1 MTEAEKIQMEIKQK
15 EAEVLGLK
23 KKLEEEQKR
32 ECEMYK
38 RWTPK
43 RGEIYYY
50 ILCTGVVTC
59 TAWEGGGND
68 FDNTCYNFYNMF
80 ETKEAAETARDN
92 IKMTLQYCQLLL
104 LPVVKDI
111 PDKACIKT
119 DYLIGTGLTSE
130 VKAKL
135 RELIKAGF

>member
-1 MTEAEKIQMEIKQK
+1 MTEAEKIQMKIMQK

-23 KKLEEEQKR
+23 KKLEQQKKEDEQ
-32 ECEMYK
+32 YT
-38 RWTPK
+38 RWKPK
-43 RGEIYYY
+43 KGEVYYNVTTEGT
-50 ILCTGVVTC
+50 IRSFDWDNDVV
-59 TAWEGGGND
+59 
-68 FDNTCYNFYNMF
+68 DNTCYNFYNVF
-80 ETKEAAETARDN
+80 KTKEAAETARDN

-135 RELIKAGF
+135 KELIKAGF

>member
-23 KKLEEEQKR
+23 KKLEQQKKEDEQ
-32 ECEMYK
+32 YT
-38 RWTPK
+38 RWKPK
-43 RGEIYYY
+43 EGEVYY
-50 ILCTGVVTC
+50 TVT
-59 TAWEGGGND
+59 TEGTIGFFNWGND
-68 FDNTCYNFYNMF
+68 DVDNTYYNFYNVF

-92 IKMTLQYCQLLL
+92 IKMALQYCQLLL

-135 RELIKAGF
+135 KELIKAGF

>member
-1 MTEAEKIQMEIKQK
+1 MEQQKKEDEQYTRWKPKKGEVYYSVTTEGTI
-15 EAEVLGLK
+15 GFFN
-23 KKLEEEQKR
+23 
-32 ECEMYK
+32 
-38 RWTPK
+38 W
-43 RGEIYYY
+43 
-50 ILCTGVVTC
+50 
-59 TAWEGGGND
+59 
-68 FDNTCYNFYNMF
+68 DNYFMDNACYNFYNVF
-80 ETKEAAETARDN
+80 KTKEAAETARDN

-135 RELIKAGF
+135 KELIKTGF

>member
-50 ILCTGVVTC
+50 NDGEKPTPLGVGWI
-59 TAWEGGGND
+59 AY
-68 FDNTCYNFYNMF
+68 DN
-80 ETKEAAETARDN
+80 A
-92 IKMTLQYCQLLL
+92 IKC
-104 LPVVKDI
+104 V
-111 PDKACIKT
+111 
-119 DYLIGTGLTSE
+119 
-130 VKAKL
+130 
-135 RELIKAGF
+135 

>member
-1 MTEAEKIQMEIKQK
+1 MEIKQK

-23 KKLEEEQKR
+23 KKLEQQKKEDEQ
-32 ECEMYK
+32 YT
-38 RWTPK
+38 RWKPK
-43 RGEIYYY
+43 EGEVYYN
-50 ILCTGVVTC
+50 VT
-59 TAWEGGGND
+59 TEGTIGFFNW
-68 FDNTCYNFYNMF
+68 DNYFMDNACYNFYNVF
-80 ETKEAAETARDN
+80 KTKEAAETARDN

-135 RELIKAGF
+135 KELIKAGF

>member
-23 KKLEEEQKR
+23 KKLEQQKKEDEQ
-32 ECEMYK
+32 YT
-38 RWTPK
+38 RWKPK
-43 RGEIYYY
+43 KGEIYCFVNDNGTVREG
-50 ILCTGVVTC
+50 I
-59 TAWEGGGND
+59 WESD
-68 FDNTCYNFYNMF
+68 KFDVNRYNFYNIF

-135 RELIKAGF
+135 KELIKAGF

>member
-23 KKLEEEQKR
+23 KKLEQQKKEDEQ
-32 ECEMYK
+32 YT
-38 RWTPK
+38 RWKPK
-43 RGEIYYY
+43 KGEVYYS
-50 ILCTGVVTC
+50 VT
-59 TAWEGGGND
+59 TEGTIGFFNW
-68 FDNTCYNFYNMF
+68 DNYFMDNACYNFYNVF
-80 ETKEAAETARDN
+80 KTKEAAKTARDN

-135 RELIKAGF
+135 KELIKAGF

>member
-23 KKLEEEQKR
+23 KKLEQQKKEDEQ
-32 ECEMYK
+32 YT
-38 RWTPK
+38 RWKPK
-43 RGEIYYY
+43 EGEVYYN
-50 ILCTGVVTC
+50 ITT
-59 TAWEGGGND
+59 EGTIGFFDWGND
-68 FDNTCYNFYNMF
+68 DIDNTCYNFYNVF
-80 ETKEAAETARDN
+80 ETEEAAETARDN

-135 RELIKAGF
+135 KELIKAGF

>member
-23 KKLEEEQKR
+23 KKLEQQKKEDEQ
-32 ECEMYK
+32 YT
-38 RWTPK
+38 RWKPK
-43 RGEIYYY
+43 KGEVYYNVTTEGT
-50 ILCTGVVTC
+50 IRSFDWDNDVV
-59 TAWEGGGND
+59 
-68 FDNTCYNFYNMF
+68 DNTCYNFYNIF

-135 RELIKAGF
+135 KELIKAGF

>member
-50 ILCTGVVTC
+50 ILCSGVITR
-59 TAWEGGGND
+59 TAYKGEGNN

-135 RELIKAGF
+135 KELIKAGF

>member
-1 MTEAEKIQMEIKQK
+1 MTEAEKIQMEIKKK

-50 ILCTGVVTC
+50 ILCTGVITC
-59 TAWEGGGND
+59 KAYKGEGND
-68 FDNTCYNFYNMF
+68 FDNTCYNFYNIF

-135 RELIKAGF
+135 KELIKAGF

>member
-23 KKLEEEQKR
+23 KKLEQQKKEDEQ
-32 ECEMYK
+32 YT
-38 RWTPK
+38 RWKPK
-43 RGEIYYY
+43 KGEVYYS
-50 ILCTGVVTC
+50 VT
-59 TAWEGGGND
+59 TEGTIG
-68 FDNTCYNFYNMF
+68 FFNFYNVF
-80 ETKEAAETARDN
+80 KTKEAAETARDN

-135 RELIKAGF
+135 KELIKAGF

>member
-1 MTEAEKIQMEIKQK
+1 MKVLVKQISLICFR
-15 EAEVLGLK
+15 AYLEVYVAK
-23 KKLEEEQKR
+23 NPTCFSR
-32 ECEMYK
+32 WSFRCAAYK
-38 RWTPK
+38 
-43 RGEIYYY
+43 GE
-50 ILCTGVVTC
+50 
-59 TAWEGGGND
+59 GNN

-135 RELIKAGF
+135 KELIKVGF

>member
-23 KKLEEEQKR
+23 KKLEQQKKEDEQ
-32 ECEMYK
+32 YT
-38 RWTPK
+38 RWKPK
-43 RGEIYYY
+43 EGEVYYS
-50 ILCTGVVTC
+50 VT
-59 TAWEGGGND
+59 AEGTIGYFNW
-68 FDNTCYNFYNMF
+68 DNYFMDNACYNFYNVF
-80 ETKEAAETARDN
+80 KTKEAAETARDN

-135 RELIKAGF
+135 KELIKAGF

>member
-15 EAEVLGLK
+15 EAEILGLK
-23 KKLEEEQKR
+23 KKLEQQKKEDEQ
-32 ECEMYK
+32 YT
-38 RWTPK
+38 RWKPK
-43 RGEIYYY
+43 EGEVYYN
-50 ILCTGVVTC
+50 VT
-59 TAWEGGGND
+59 TEGTIGFFNW
-68 FDNTCYNFYNMF
+68 DNYFMDNACYNFYNVF
-80 ETKEAAETARDN
+80 KTKEAAETARDN

-135 RELIKAGF
+135 KELIKAGF

>member
-23 KKLEEEQKR
+23 KKLEQQKKEDEQ
-32 ECEMYK
+32 YT
-38 RWTPK
+38 RWKPK
-43 RGEIYYY
+43 KGEAYYS
-50 ILCTGVVTC
+50 VT
-59 TAWEGGGND
+59 TEGTIGFFNW
-68 FDNTCYNFYNMF
+68 DNYFMDNACYNFYNVF
-80 ETKEAAETARDN
+80 KTKEAAETARDN

-135 RELIKAGF
+135 KELIKAGF

>member
-1 MTEAEKIQMEIKQK
+1 MTEAEKIQMKIMQK
-15 EAEVLGLK
+15 EAEILGLK
-23 KKLEEEQKR
+23 KKLEQQKKEDEQ
-32 ECEMYK
+32 YT
-38 RWTPK
+38 RWKPK
-43 RGEIYYY
+43 EGEIYYY
-50 ILCTGVVTC
+50 ILCTGVITR
-59 TAWEGGGND
+59 AAYKGEGNN

-92 IKMTLQYCQLLL
+92 IKMALQYCQLLL

-135 RELIKAGF
+135 KELIKAGF